1 MATPCLAECRRVHL
15 PPSPGSSRMRTDA
28 PFFLLYD
35 GDCRICTAFA
45 RAVTVLPGT
54 RSIRSRPVQ
63 ESYQLL
69 GGMSEAD
76 ALASAHVVSPDG
88 SIRSGPD
95 VLPAI
100 VGALL
105 AQPQLV
111 ARVESHAWARAT
123 ADRVYRILVA
133 FRGRLSCAAGATSSV
148 ARSPR

>member
-1 MATPCLAECRRVHL
+1 
-15 PPSPGSSRMRTDA
+15 MRTDA

-35 GDCRICTAFA
+35 GECRICTAFA
-45 RAVTVLPGT
+45 RAVTLLTGT
-54 RSIRSRPVQ
+54 GSLRSRPVQ
-63 ESYQLL
+63 ESYGLL
-69 GGMSEAD
+69 RGMSEAD

-88 SIRSGPD
+88 RIRSGPE

-105 AQPQLV
+105 AQPQL
-111 ARVESHAWARAT
+111 AERVESHPWARAT

-133 FRGRLSCAAGATSSV
+133 FRGSLSCAAGATSSA